1 MVNSNKLIIHCG
13 FPKTS
18 SSTLQFGLLKD
29 LDSDGLINLLTWRQ
43 YDEFEN
49 HELRFSSSLFQNKK
63 PIERYFNFNKS
74 KITILSDESLT
85 APLRLRK
92 NNFGNNAVDPISFPR
107 IIKNLY
113 KDIITDFNVIM
124 IIRNQVDLLYSQ
136 YVEEYKLVLENKD
149 NLLYREGRLNLKDLE
164 IYKFSNTIKEWQ
176 NIFGKNKVKV
186 LLFEDLKYDSDKFYE
201 SVSDFFNCSLNI
213 VRNCYNQNKINSKKK
228 TDKGYVTVGGEI
240 LVPFLNDNEK
250 KQIFNYFKKS
260 NNNLEKLINVNRSTL
275 KKYGYI

>member
-29 LDSDGLINLLTWRQ
+29 LDSEGIINLLTWRQ

-49 HELRFSSSLFQNKK
+49 HELRFSSSLFQNNK
-63 PIERYFNFNKS
+63 PIERYFNFNNS

-149 NLLYREGRLNLKDLE
+149 NLLYREGALNLKDLE

-186 LLFEDLKYDSDKFYE
+186 LLFEDLKYDSDKFYK
-201 SVSDFFNCSLNI
+201 SISDFFNCSLDI
-213 VRNCYNQNKINSKKK
+213 VKNCYNQNKINSKKK
-228 TDKGYVTVGGEI
+228 TDKGYLTVGGETLI
-240 LVPFLNDNEK
+240 PFLNDDEK

-260 NNNLEKLINVNRSTL
+260 NNNLEKLIHIDSSTL